1 MELAAGRM
9 DSAQLWLGKAAA
21 LGHAAFAAQM
31 AQWLRTRPEGA
42 KALAARLDTAT
53 EQAA

>member
-1 MELAAGRM
+1 MELAAGRL

-31 AQWLRTRPEGA
+31 AQWLRTRPS
-42 KALAARLDTAT
+42 RR
-53 EQAA
+53 